1 MFGWRFV
8 CLLAAGFA
16 VATTSLLVL
25 AADAQ
30 VDAKVAPKTDV
41 TPEPKADAK
50 PEANAAVK
58 AGTKTDVKADA
69 KPDTKADA
77 KTGTKAK
84 ISSQT
89 VNERVAMWLK
99 TCLQDWDT
107 ATHMSKDQW
116 RTTCERVSKERGKFL
131 SETPESLSLPNRR

>member
-30 VDAKVAPKTDV
+30 VETKVAPKTDV
-41 TPEPKADAK
+41 TPEPKTDAK
-50 PEANAAVK
+50 PEAKAAVK

-69 KPDTKADA
+69 KADA
-77 KTGTKAK
+77 
-84 ISSQT
+84 
-89 VNERVAMWLK
+89 R
-99 TCLQDWDT
+99 
-107 ATHMSKDQW
+107 
-116 RTTCERVSKERGKFL
+116 
-131 SETPESLSLPNRR
+131 

>member
-1 MFGWRFV
+1 MLGWRFV

-30 VDAKVAPKTDV
+30 VETKVAPKTDV
-41 TPEPKADAK
+41 TPEA
-50 PEANAAVK
+50 
-58 AGTKTDVKADA
+58 KTDVKADA

-77 KTGTKAK
+77 KAGTKAK
-84 ISSQT
+84 TSSQT
-89 VNERVAMWLK
+89 INERVAMWLK

-131 SETPESLSLPNRR
+131 SETPESLSLTGKR